1 MIFQALQEEKKSA
14 KIGPLVP
21 EIQGGTRQYF
31 LTSMEVDIPCAS
43 IPCASIPCASILAAL
58 GCALCASSLFDLWTL
73 LVTTVPNPSASLQP
87 LKFFFHEEKIT

>member
-31 LTSMEVDIPCAS
+31 LTSMEVD